1 MTDTAATFL
10 FADLAGFTAL
20 TEAHGDEE
28 AADLVGAFCS
38 EVRRVVGD
46 RGSVVKSIGDAVMVR
61 FPDAEDA
68 IRAGLQIASEVAGGH
83 GARSR
88 PHRDAPRS
96 SRRTRQRLVWR
107 DREYRRA
114 RRRAGV
120 RRRSP
125 PYGAA
130 RGRRARDIDGVRFLK
145 HGKHRLRNVGD
156 AVDLLRATPATVRVA
171 QLDIDPVCRMA
182 VDPSQAAGR
191 LQYNGRE
198 HLFCSLECAGRFAAD
213 PDRYLS
219 AA

>member
-61 FPDAEDA
+61 FPDAGDA

-83 GARSR
+83 GAPAVRIGMHHG
-88 PHRDAPRS
+88 PA
-96 SRRTRQRLVWR
+96 V
-107 DREYRRA
+107 ERA
-114 RRRAGV
+114 NDWFGATV
-120 RRRSP
+120 NI
-125 PYGAA
+125 AA
-130 RGRRARDIDGVRFLK
+130 RVAGLASGGEVLLTASTWEAARDIDGVRFSK
-145 HGKHRLRNVGD
+145 HGEHRLRNVGD
-156 AVDLLRATPATVRVA
+156 TVDLLRASPATVRVA

-198 HLFCSLECAGRFAAD
+198 HLFCSLACAGRFAAD